1 MYTQITNENINTINR
16 PYYMAMKKN
25 ASYPKKIKEALYEK
39 EPLIIL
45 GNEELFAL
53 REILQEQEKFR
64 KDYVCEIQNKK
75 DKLKKSTE
83 EIYLNKD
90 QLKEVPIKTRK
101 FRSLKDLLAISV
113 AQRLNN
119 NDLEVVVAFGPLEIT
134 MKKLDEKPEEIPNTK
149 PVEARKLKTKKN
161 KRQKREFII
170 NEEEMTPKIHEL
182 LAEKIKPYNV
192 PQNPYFL
199 SVFLLQVFLSFLFM
213 RVNLFIR
220 PEPAII

>member
-161 KRQKREFII
+161 KRQKREFIF